1 MEFSEVIKN
10 RYSVRAY
17 KSVPV
22 EEEKL
27 EQVLEAA
34 RLAPTACNRQPFKFI
49 VIYTAGK
56 EEQLKRIYRGSWFA
70 KAPIVICACAISS
83 ESWVRAD
90 GTNYCFI
97 DLAIAVDH
105 LILAATNLGLGTC
118 WVGAFNVEEAR
129 ETLKLPPDVEP
140 VIFIPLGYPDDKPG
154 AKHRKSIDEL
164 VRYEHY

>member
-129 ETLKLPPDVEP
+129 GDVETAAGCRTGN
-140 VIFIPLGYPDDKPG
+140 IHSARLPG
-154 AKHRKSIDEL
+154 RQTGSKTPQIHR
-164 VRYEHY
+164 